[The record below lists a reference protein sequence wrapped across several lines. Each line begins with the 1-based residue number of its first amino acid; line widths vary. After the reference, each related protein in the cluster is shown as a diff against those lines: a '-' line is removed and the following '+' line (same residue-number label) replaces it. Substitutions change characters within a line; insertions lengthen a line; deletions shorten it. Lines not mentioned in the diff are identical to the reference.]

1 MVEWLDEAITGTV
14 AAVLI
19 AVGVVRIATP
29 QESPKPIPLR
39 VRARRRITRR

>member
-14 AAVLI
+14 VAALV
-19 AVGVVRIATP
+19 AVGVVRFATP
-29 QESPKPIPLR
+29 TQQPKPIPVR